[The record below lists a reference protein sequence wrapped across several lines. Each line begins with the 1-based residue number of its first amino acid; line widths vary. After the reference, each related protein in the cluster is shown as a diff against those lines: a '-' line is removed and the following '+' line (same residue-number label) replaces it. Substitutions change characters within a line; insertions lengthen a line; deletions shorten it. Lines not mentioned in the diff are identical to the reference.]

1 VPATISTR
9 SKIKANEAFNAQE
22 FLDSAGVARKIVE
35 FKKKETIFSQ
45 GEPAKNVFYIQKGG
59 VRLSVL
65 NEAGKEAVVG
75 VLGVGDF
82 FGEGCLAG
90 QLLRIGTA
98 RAITITVRRRVIAA
112 TLVR

>member
-1 VPATISTR
+1 MPATISTR

-65 NEAGKEAVVG
+65 NEAGKEAVV
-75 VLGVGDF
+75 VVSCSTSACAHNKEFDLP
-82 FGEGCLAG
+82 ASPTT
-90 QLLRIGTA
+90 TA
-98 RAITITVRRRVIAA
+98 N
-112 TLVR
+112 